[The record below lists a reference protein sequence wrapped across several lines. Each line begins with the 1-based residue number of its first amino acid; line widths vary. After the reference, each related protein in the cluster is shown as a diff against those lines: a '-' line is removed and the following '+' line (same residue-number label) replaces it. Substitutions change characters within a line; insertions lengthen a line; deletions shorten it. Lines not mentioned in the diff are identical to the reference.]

1 MRVKNFVMWCGVA
14 DDSVVVI
21 KTQPVKAGNSVE
33 GKTELTWCLSSR
45 GVVLPKGAHACEGMK
60 FILMLCNIKMT
71 R

>member
-1 MRVKNFVMWCGVA
+1 MRVKNLVMWCGVA

-45 GVVLPKGAHACEGMK
+45 GMFYRKEPMPAKG
-60 FILMLCNIKMT
+60 
-71 R
+71 

>member
-33 GKTELTWCLSSR
+33 GKTELL
-45 GVVLPKGAHACEGMK
+45 GVFHQGMWFYRKEPMPAKG
-60 FILMLCNIKMT
+60 
-71 R
+71 